1 MQKLTLTFQ
10 NTNGPIPVVCFPLTS
25 GKSIYAIIDTG
36 SDSTLYD
43 ATAKEQYPEMIL
55 KSKTMGTCNVI
66 GVNSESEVEVIMSG
80 LKLDIQREAEENL
93 AVKLVAFEH
102 KDFCEKM
109 KPLVEREGIK
119 ENVPLLIGSDTLTRF
134 NAKIDMKKKV
144 ICLTILK
151 PKKKVKKKKAAEA
164 A

>member
-36 SDSTLYD
+36 SDTTLYD
-43 ATAKEQYPEMIL
+43 VTAKEKYPEMIL

-66 GVNSESEVEVIMSG
+66 GVDSESEVEVIMSG

-102 KDFCEKM
+102 KDFCERM
-109 KPLVEREGIK
+109 KPLIEREGIK
-119 ENVPLLIGSDTLTRF
+119 ESVPLLIGSDTLIHYHAR
-134 NAKIDMKKKV
+134 IDMKKRI
-144 ICLTILK
+144 ICLTIMN
-151 PKKKVKKKKAAEA
+151 PKRKKKAA
-164 A
+164 